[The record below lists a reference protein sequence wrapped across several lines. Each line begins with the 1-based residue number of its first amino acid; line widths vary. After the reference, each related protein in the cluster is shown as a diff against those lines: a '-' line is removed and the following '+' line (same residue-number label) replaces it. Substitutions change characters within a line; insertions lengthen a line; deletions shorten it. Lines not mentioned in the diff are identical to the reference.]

1 MTVLALFSGLQFRK
15 GFAKG
20 WKEKHRVVAE
30 PVRSTRGIQNFPVH
44 LFRNDGQRAA
54 SPNRGDHA
62 DEIRVSVR
70 ALEPLHFEKQFGN
83 FLFVA
88 GPGPSVARGKNSRP
102 STQRRDH
109 QSRTL

>member
-1 MTVLALFSGLQFRK
+1 MTVLALFPGLQFRK

-30 PVRSTRGIQNFPVH
+30 PVRSARLLKNFPVH

-70 ALEPLHFEKQFGN
+70 ALEPLHFGKQLGN
-83 FLFVA
+83 SLLVA
-88 GPGPSVARGKNSRP
+88 GPGPCVPRGKHSRR
-102 STQRRDH
+102 STQY
-109 QSRTL
+109 